1 MNKAQSS
8 ESAFRFEGFY
18 FERQSQRLAPPGKAP
33 RGDRL
38 PALSWDWRRLSE
50 SVLEVKIGVRISPT
64 SEVPEEL
71 EVVLVGRFSRAAGPD
86 DESAVASFAATNAV
100 AILLP
105 YAREALSALSGRGP
119 FGTFVLQPINVVELA
134 KTFDQT
140 RPTGAHKIRPAKQ
153 RSVRRRIGK
162 PVAR

>member
-1 MNKAQSS
+1 MNRAQRS

-18 FERQSQRLAPPGKAP
+18 FERQSQRLELSGKAP
-33 RGDRL
+33 KGDRL
-38 PALSWDWRRLSE
+38 PTLSWDWRRLSE
-50 SVLEVKIGVRISPT
+50 SVLEVKIGVKIGHT

-86 DESAVASFAATNAV
+86 DESAVANFAAVNAV

-119 FGTFVLQPINVVELA
+119 FGTFVLQPINVVELS
-134 KTFDQT
+134 KTFVRS
-140 RPTGAHKIRPAKQ
+140 RPTGARQIRPAKK
-153 RSVRRRIGK
+153 RSVRHRIGK
-162 PVAR
+162 PV